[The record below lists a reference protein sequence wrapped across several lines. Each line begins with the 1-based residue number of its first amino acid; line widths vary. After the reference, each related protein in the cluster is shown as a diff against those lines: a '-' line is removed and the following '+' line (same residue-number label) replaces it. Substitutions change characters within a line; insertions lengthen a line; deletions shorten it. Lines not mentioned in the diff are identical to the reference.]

1 MTHFLLLMGWGSSVP
16 LWYLILLA
24 KCKFMTRLSGI
35 PFGKELQLFLCL
47 KHPFK
52 ELNFLQRCWE
62 QDIVLRRCSC
72 THLPLFCFWRKI
84 SWRNQCSPIT
94 GSFLDHLV
102 LGFVPRCWL
111 GLGKHPSQPPR
122 GYSTWCEHNRQEL
135 QPHFPQ
141 TLHRNLGSRITPHCD
156 GNWRAL
162 CHTVILHTRLVP
174 LGTKSVEWLC
184 GKIYR
189 KKSV

>member
-1 MTHFLLLMGWGSSVP
+1 MGWGSSVP

-62 QDIVLRRCSC
+62 QVIVLRRGSC

-122 GYSTWCEHNRQEL
+122 GYSTWCERNRQEL
-135 QPHFPQ
+135 QPRFPQ

-156 GNWRAL
+156 GNWLEPCVTPSFYIHNLYLLELRVAW
-162 CHTVILHTRLVP
+162 
-174 LGTKSVEWLC
+174 SC